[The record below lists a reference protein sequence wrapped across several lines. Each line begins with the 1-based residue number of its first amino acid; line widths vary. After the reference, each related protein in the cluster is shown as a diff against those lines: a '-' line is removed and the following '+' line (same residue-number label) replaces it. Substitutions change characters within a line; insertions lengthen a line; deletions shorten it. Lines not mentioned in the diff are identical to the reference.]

1 MEYEI
6 VISDTCLEEME
17 ENKTILIS
25 HMYYSGKNYLDGG
38 LL

>member
-6 VISDTCLEEME
+6 VISDTCLEEIE
-17 ENKTILIS
+17 ANLIS
-25 HMYYSGKNYLDGG
+25 HMYYGGRDYLDGG